1 MTDSQPDSNPAAKP
15 RGLWSLM
22 GTTEPA
28 TPSAEPEKPLVES
41 DESANREPPPGEVPS
56 ESPIAP
62 KQRGLW
68 GMMGQPAAVSPIATV
83 MAPAKTDEAA
93 ASYGEQVEQEKPIE
107 HDRAGAPPFAQGDHT
122 PGRAEPR
129 RGLFAL
135 MQVANE
141 HAVKDLDA
149 VPLSVA
155 DRDEV
160 DRSGDVELED
170 DSLDL
175 VSPNENHSDRLG
187 LPPVAIDLEELEP
200 PKYRV
205 AATSA
210 RRQARGS
217 LVCGL
222 IAILA
227 SALSLLPNILSG
239 IPATAAGFVAIILG
253 YMAITGPG
261 RREISGATQAVSI
274 FGMALGT
281 AGIFLGP
288 LLFASIGRT
297 FREATGQRGT
307 IQHLTQVGDAL
318 DRHYQEHDGYP
329 IGGTFAR
336 NDAGVIQGQHGW
348 MTFLLPYVGEAA
360 LYQEVDQS
368 KPFDDPIN
376 RKPMGRNVTVYFAAG
391 GDRSRIGQGFAVAH
405 FAGVGGEIDDGN
417 RLSHL
422 GIFERDVAIKREEIA
437 DGLSNTLIVGE
448 LAGAYPPWGDPENW
462 RKIGRGLNRD
472 VNGFGSYNGIGST
485 FLLADGSVK
494 FFNNKT
500 DPKLLETMTTRDGG
514 E

>member
-1 MTDSQPDSNPAAKP
+1 MTDSQPDSNSSGKR

-22 GTTEPA
+22 GATEPA
-28 TPSAEPEKPLVES
+28 TPTVDPEVPLVES
-41 DESANREPPPGEVPS
+41 DESETRPPIPEQVQSEEPVV
-56 ESPIAP
+56 P

-68 GMMGQPAAVSPIATV
+68 GMMGQAPVVSPPVANIE
-83 MAPAKTDEAA
+83 PAQSDDAGTSDRD
-93 ASYGEQVEQEKPIE
+93 SVEV
-107 HDRAGAPPFAQGDHT
+107 DRVGRVSVAQGDDT
-122 PGRAEPR
+122 SRRDEPR

-141 HAVKDLDA
+141 QTVKAVDRGPPGAVKQ
-149 VPLSVA
+149 
-155 DRDEV
+155 DEV
-160 DRSGDVELED
+160 DRSGELELED
-170 DSLDL
+170 DSIEG
-175 VSPNENHSDRLG
+175 VSPTDYSPRPDQ
-187 LPPVAIDLEELEP
+187 PPVAIDLDELEP

-210 RRQARGS
+210 RRQARAS
-217 LVCGL
+217 FVCGL
-222 IAILA
+222 NAILA
-227 SALSLLPNILSG
+227 SALSLLPNYLAG
-239 IPATAAGFVAIILG
+239 IPATATGFVAIILG
-253 YMAITGPG
+253 YMAITGAG
-261 RREISGATQAVSI
+261 RREISRLTQVVSI
-274 FGMALGT
+274 FGMVFGT

-288 LLFASIGRT
+288 LLFAGIGRT
-297 FREATGQRGT
+297 FREATGQQVT
-307 IQHLTQVGDAL
+307 IQHLTQIGDAL

-336 NDAGVIQGQHGW
+336 NEAGVIQGQHGW

-360 LYQEVDQS
+360 LYQDVDQS

-376 RKPMGRNVTVYFAAG
+376 RNAMGRNVTAYFAAG

-405 FAGVGGEIDDGN
+405 FAGVGGEIDDAN

-448 LAGAYPPWGDPENW
+448 LAGTYPPWGDPENW

-472 VNGFGSYNGIGST
+472 VNGFGSYNGIGTT
-485 FLLADGSVK
+485 FLLADGTVK

-500 DPKLLETMTTRDGG
+500 DPKLLEKMTTRDGG

>member
-1 MTDSQPDSNPAAKP
+1 MTDSQPDSNPAGKR

-22 GTTEPA
+22 GATEPA
-28 TPSAEPEKPLVES
+28 TPTVDPEVPHIES
-41 DESANREPPPGEVPS
+41 DETATRPPMPEQVQSEEPVV
-56 ESPIAP
+56 P

-68 GMMGQPAAVSPIATV
+68 GMMGQAPVVSPPASTTEPAQSDDAATS
-83 MAPAKTDEAA
+83 DRY
-93 ASYGEQVEQEKPIE
+93 SVED
-107 HDRAGAPPFAQGDHT
+107 DRAGGVPVAQGDDT
-122 PGRAEPR
+122 LRRDEPR

-135 MQVANE
+135 MQVADE
-141 HAVKDLDA
+141 QTVKDVDPGLPVA
-149 VPLSVA
+149 VEQ
-155 DRDEV
+155 DEV
-160 DRSGDVELED
+160 DRSGELELDD
-170 DSLDL
+170 DSFEV
-175 VSPNENHSDRLG
+175 VSPTEDYSNRPD

-210 RRQARGS
+210 RRQARAS
-217 LVCGL
+217 FICGL
-222 IAILA
+222 TAILA
-227 SALSLLPNILSG
+227 SALSLLPNLLAG
-239 IPATAAGFVAIILG
+239 IPATATGFVAIILG
-253 YMAITGPG
+253 YMAITGAG
-261 RREISGATQAVSI
+261 RREISSTTQAVSI
-274 FGMALGT
+274 FGMVLGT

-288 LLFASIGRT
+288 LLFANIGRT
-297 FREATGQRGT
+297 FREATGQQVT
-307 IQHLTQVGDAL
+307 IQHLTQIGGAL

-336 NDAGVIQGQHGW
+336 NEAGVIQGQHGW

-368 KPFDDPIN
+368 KPFDDPVN
-376 RKPMGRNVTVYFAAG
+376 RKAMGRNVTVYFAAG

-405 FAGVGGEIDDGN
+405 FAGVGGEIDDAN

-448 LAGAYPPWGDPENW
+448 LAGTYPPWGDPENW

-472 VNGFGSYNGIGST
+472 VNGFGSYNGIGAT
-485 FLLADGSVK
+485 FLLADGSAK

-500 DPKLLETMTTRDGG
+500 DPKLLEKMTTRDGG